1 MKIPSR
7 NLIPGLL
14 VLMLSACSTT
24 SASKKAATVEGM
36 LNVAGAAINEGD
48 HITALEYL
56 SQAQGLEPDNA
67 RAHHLYALAY
77 LGKRE
82 YKLAEESA
90 RQSVRLDPKLSA
102 ARNTLGKILMDLGKF
117 NEAET
122 LFKQAANDLL
132 NREADRAKLNLGILY
147 TKTLKPD
154 LAEQWFKLALEDR
167 TPIAC
172 LAHFQLGKISLE
184 KNDLP
189 KAERHY
195 RLSAKGVCSGMS
207 ETHLAIAQ
215 VLSRQKR
222 YEEARAKFVEIQR
235 IFVGTEASDKAIEY
249 LRDLP

>member
-7 NLIPGLL
+7 ITLPGLL
-14 VLMLSACSTT
+14 LLTLSACSTPST
-24 SASKKAATVEGM
+24 SKKTATIEGM
-36 LNVAGAAINEGD
+36 LNIAGAAINEGD

-56 SQAQGLEPDNA
+56 NQAHALEPDHA
-67 RAHHLYALAY
+67 KGHHLYALAY
-77 LGKRE
+77 IGKRE

-90 RQSVRLDPKLSA
+90 RQSVRLDPKFTA

-122 LFKQAANDLL
+122 LFKQAASDLL

-147 TKTLKPD
+147 IKTLRPE
-154 LAEQWFKLALEDR
+154 LAEHWLKQTLEDR
-167 TPIAC
+167 TPISC
-172 LAHFQLGKISLE
+172 LAHFQLGKLALE
-184 KNDLP
+184 KNELP

-195 RLSAKGVCSGMS
+195 RSSAKGMCSGMS

-222 YEEARAKFVEIQR
+222 YEEARAKLVEIQR
-235 IFVGTEASDKAIEY
+235 IFVGTDASEKAIEH

>member
-1 MKIPSR
+1 MKTSSR
-7 NLIPGLL
+7 TLLPGLL
-14 VLMLSACSTT
+14 ILMLSACSTT
-24 SASKKAATVEGM
+24 STSKKAATVEGM
-36 LNVAGAAINEGD
+36 LNIAGAAINEGD

-56 SQAQGLEPDNA
+56 NQATALESGNA

-90 RQSVRLDPKLSA
+90 RQSVRIDPKMSV
-102 ARNTLGKILMDLGKF
+102 ARNTLGKILMDLGKY

-122 LFKQAANDLL
+122 LFKQAASDLL
-132 NREADRAKLNLGILY
+132 NREADRSKLNLGILY
-147 TKTLKPD
+147 TKVLKMD
-154 LAEQWFKLALEDR
+154 QAEYWFKQTLEDR
-167 TPIAC
+167 TPVSC
-172 LAHFQLGKISLE
+172 LAHFQLGRISLE
-184 KNDLP
+184 KNNLTQ
-189 KAERHY
+189 AERHY
-195 RLSAKGVCSGMS
+195 RLSAKGICSGMS

-235 IFVGTEASDKAIEY
+235 LFVGTDASEKALEH